1 MIMAGSKNNS
11 SNKQTQLKKFHQGR
25 EIVPV
30 RIMPRNRMVA
40 RYKDDE
46 FSIICDAQGRPIPY
60 GEL

>member
-1 MIMAGSKNNS
+1 MAGSKNNKA
-11 SNKQTQLKKFHQGR
+11 NKQTQLKKFHQDR

-30 RIMPRNRMVA
+30 RIMPENRMVG

-46 FSIICDAQGRPIPY
+46 FSIIRDDKGRAIPY

>member
-11 SNKQTQLKKFHQGR
+11 SNKQTPNRKFHEGR

-46 FSIICDAQGRPIPY
+46 FSIIRDAQGRAIPY